1 MEAQNIVDSSA
12 ALAVYG
18 LEPKRIDGGAP
29 FVVVPKGYV
38 AQDMESSMLVPV
50 RKRGSAS
57 LTDAQSFI
65 SYVLGLKSEQTRLY
79 GQANPP
85 KFTAIFNDHTGADA
99 GWQDHRAVYACPLS
113 VEWREWIGKNG
124 AAMSQEA
131 FAKFIE
137 DNAPD
142 IVTPSAAD
150 MIEIARTLEAKKKVN
165 FASGIRLDNGATEFT
180 YEEDIQ
186 GTAAKGRLQVPQ
198 VFTIGVPVLENGPR
212 YAVNARLRYR
222 IADKGALTLWFD
234 LERPHKIV
242 EDAAREVRDVIQTET
257 GLQVFNGAV

>member
-1 MEAQNIVDSSA
+1 MIAPA
-12 ALAVYG
+12 GYAVH
-18 LEPKRIDGGAP
+18 
-29 FVVVPKGYV
+29 
-38 AQDMESSMLVPV
+38 DMEGSLPAPT
-50 RKRGSAS
+50 RARGTVT
-57 LTDAQSFI
+57 LTDAASFI
-65 SYVLGLKSEQTRLY
+65 ACVAELQTLQTRLY

-85 KFTAIFNDHTGADA
+85 KFTAVFNDDGTTRP
-99 GWQDHRAVYACPLS
+99 GWKDHRAVYACPLS
-113 VEWREWIGKNG
+113 VEWREWTGKN
-124 AAMSQEA
+124 AQAMNQEA

-142 IVTPSAAD
+142 IVTPPAAD

-165 FASGIRLDNGATEFT
+165 FASGVRLDNGATEFT

-198 VFTIGVPVLENGPR
+198 TFTLGVAVMENGPR
-212 YAVNARLRYR
+212 YAVTARLRYR

-242 EDAAREVRDVIQTET
+242 EDAAREVRDQIADGT
-257 GLQVFNGAV
+257 GLRVFNGIA